1 MKFNDLN
8 EGYSVLPNIDTDRYG
23 DRSGEGLEG
32 PFRAGNGKVVYYD
45 AKAGMYYDPDTD
57 FYLSYDEWKE
67 MNESV
72 TEGAIKVKSTDLHDL
87 VVQMVQDIDYNETK
101 KLADIARALGKEVF
115 YQNDKVVLQ
124 DPDFDYNAETVQEA
138 DQDWDRMSKRE
149 FKRAELQQELG
160 HEDEW
165 EKQRRAQQKPQLQYM
180 MFYNVPEDKAS
191 VANSMG
197 IKQTKSG
204 RWAIGVYNT
213 SGSRTDQNIRKA
225 NTAFGPGKKWTPK
238 PKNESVNENSAME
251 KAIKSIEMTF
261 SPERKAQQEPITRAV
276 RAAAMQQDK
285 KFAQRGLEMA
295 GVANIEELRTQLEKL
310 KAQEEKLVGH
320 EYIVGADM
328 NVRGIDS
335 ALEKLNNMNESTAL
349 TEEQFDEAAG
359 EKDACYHKVK
369 SRYKVWP
376 SAYASGALVKCR
388 KVGAKNWG
396 NKK

>member
-8 EGYSVLPNIDTDRYG
+8 EGYSVLPNIDTARYG

-32 PFRAGNGKVVYYD
+32 PFRASNGKVVYYD

-124 DPDFDYNAETVQEA
+124 DPDFDYNVKTVQEA
-138 DQDWDRMSKRE
+138 DQDLGSMSKRQ

-160 HEDEW
+160 HEDER
-165 EKQRRAQQKPQLQYM
+165 ERQRGAQQKPILQKYV
-180 MFYNVPEDKAS
+180 FFNVPADKEDQAK
-191 VANSMG
+191 NIG
-197 IKQTKSG
+197 LKQTKSG
-204 RWAIGVYNT
+204 KWYVGVYNT
-213 SGSRTDQNIRKA
+213 SGASTA
-225 NTAFGPGKKWTPK
+225 NKIYDAETVFGPGKDWTPK

-349 TEEQFDEAAG
+349 TEAQFDEAAG